1 MSGLKPYTGPW
12 DEVHLIHL
20 LRRTLWGVSIEDI
33 KKFKG
38 KTLDEC
44 LDVLL
49 TPTDPIEPDPPVN
62 SYSVDDLKDPYI
74 PFGKVW
80 VHAPKPVILEDL
92 QFINEERRNNCLKG
106 WWAGQMINQKMS
118 LSEKMLVFWHNNL
131 ATQSKFMLDVRYL
144 YWHTVLLRRH
154 ALGNFKTLVREVTTD
169 PCMLVYLNGNTNI
182 KGTPNENYGRELQEF
197 FTVGKGKDSHYTEDD
212 VKAAA
217 KVLTGWRD
225 NPDEI
230 LSYFDAD
237 EHDTS
242 DKKFSAF
249 YNNHVIKG
257 RTGMDGAKETD
268 ELIDMLFAKEETAKS
283 LSRKLYRWFVHYD
296 LNDRIEAEVI
306 TPLSEI
312 VIKNNYNIVPV
323 LRALLSCDCFYD
335 EELRGQMIKSGLD
348 YAVGAVRQFE
358 LSFPPAT
365 DIAPLYD
372 AWYAVAGGAAQFLQE
387 VGDPPSVAGWPA
399 YYESPTFYKR
409 WIDSN
414 LLQFR
419 RAVVNGFASSFGLP
433 AQGHIFRIDVIAFTS
448 KLENPSDPAK
458 LIDSSLN
465 IILPLPLADAQK
477 EFMKQILNGS
487 PDETKYWT
495 NLWTAFSNDP
505 GNTKLREEVDEK
517 LRVFYTYIV
526 NLSEYQMM

>member
-1 MSGLKPYTGPW
+1 
-12 DEVHLIHL
+12 
-20 LRRTLWGVSIEDI
+20 
-33 KKFKG
+33 
-38 KTLDEC
+38 
-44 LDVLL
+44 
-49 TPTDPIEPDPPVN
+49 
-62 SYSVDDLKDPYI
+62 
-74 PFGKVW
+74 
-80 VHAPKPVILEDL
+80 
-92 QFINEERRNNCLKG
+92 
-106 WWAGQMINQKMS
+106 
-118 LSEKMLVFWHNNL
+118 
-131 ATQSKFMLDVRYL
+131 
-144 YWHTVLLRRH
+144 
-154 ALGNFKTLVREVTTD
+154 
-169 PCMLVYLNGNTNI
+169 
-182 KGTPNENYGRELQEF
+182 
-197 FTVGKGKDSHYTEDD
+197 
-212 VKAAA
+212 
-217 KVLTGWRD
+217 
-225 NPDEI
+225 
-230 LSYFDAD
+230 
-237 EHDTS
+237 
-242 DKKFSAF
+242 
-249 YNNHVIKG
+249 
-257 RTGMDGAKETD
+257 MDGAKETD